1 MKNITFWQMLND
13 LGFFHHM
20 VEKNRPNILSKE
32 KTVKFT
38 FLSIEKAVK
47 NNGFVITEKSQQKN
61 VISRSL
67 SCAEHEY
74 IYSLYV

>member
-1 MKNITFWQMLND
+1 MLYD
-13 LGFFHHM
+13 LGFFHPA

-47 NNGFVITEKSQQKN
+47 NNGFVITKIFNKQN

-74 IYSLYV
+74 IYI